1 VIPESVSRQLAR
13 LKAVAAEMPA
23 ESLPAVCGAL
33 AALQAEILMLP
44 RRPPAG
50 DRLLKPE
57 EVAQRIGRSRDWVYR
72 HRHSL
77 PTTRLDR
84 GRWSVRESALTR
96 WLENRALRVS
106 AAAERGDEDSS

>member
-1 VIPESVSRQLAR
+1 MIPESVSRHLAR
-13 LKAVAAEMPA
+13 LRAAAVEIPA
-23 ESLPAVCGAL
+23 ESLPALCGAL

-44 RRPPAG
+44 RRQAPG

-72 HRHSL
+72 NRHSL
-77 PTTRLDR
+77 PTTRLER

-96 WLENRALRVS
+96 WFENRSR
-106 AAAERGDEDSS
+106 